1 MHTKT
6 IPGANLTNSLSHAYR
21 VKIRIPKL
29 KNKKR
34 ILEDIDF
41 LIENLQ
47 SSVQQDIINKLKTKL
62 LTKFLKPNNRTRGRF
77 GIGPLN
83 NPGTIGIRN
92 RYILKCPRGSL
103 RNKLNQCVNRISI
116 V

>member
-6 IPGANLTNSLSHAYR
+6 IPGANLTNSLIHAYR

-29 KNKKR
+29 KYKRR

-47 SSVQQDIINKLKTKL
+47 SSVQQDTINKLKNKIL
-62 LTKFLKPNNRTRGRF
+62 IKILKPNNKTRGRF
-77 GIGPLN
+77 GIGSLN
-83 NPGTIGIRN
+83 MPGTVGIRN
-92 RYILKCPRGSL
+92 KYILKCPKGSL
-103 RNKLNQCVNRISI
+103 RNKLNQCVYKVS
-116 V
+116 VV